1 VSYFRAVRL
10 YSAVES
16 GVLIALL
23 VVWIGGLSDSAKLV
37 LGWVHGIAWI
47 CLCVIVAI
55 GCRRK
60 VFPYPLLAVTLS
72 PAGPLAS
79 SVGIEILRR
88 QRRMS
93 PAASG

>member
-10 YSAVES
+10 YSAAES
-16 GVLIALL
+16 LVLIALI
-23 VVWIGGLSDSAKLV
+23 VVWAGNLSDPAKLV

-47 CLCVIVAI
+47 CLCVFVAI
-55 GCRRK
+55 GCRRR

-79 SVGIEILRR
+79 SIGIEIMRR
-88 QRRMS
+88 QGMS
-93 PAASG
+93 AAASG

>member
-1 VSYFRAVRL
+1 MSYFRAVRL

-16 GVLIALL
+16 AVLIALL
-23 VVWIGGLSDSAKLV
+23 VVWIGQLSDPAKQV

-47 CLCVIVAI
+47 VLCIVVAI
-55 GCRRK
+55 GCRRR

-72 PAGPLAS
+72 PFGPLAS
-79 SVGIEILRR
+79 SVGIEVLRR
-88 QRRMS
+88 RRMS

>member
-1 VSYFRAVRL
+1 MSYFRAVRL

-16 GVLIALL
+16 AVLIALL

-47 CLCVIVAI
+47 CLCVLVAI
-55 GCRRK
+55 GCRRRI
-60 VFPYPLLAVTLS
+60 FPYPLLAVTLS

-79 SVGIEILRR
+79 SLGIEVMRR
-88 QRRMS
+88 RGMAY
-93 PAASG
+93 PASG

>member
-1 VSYFRAVRL
+1 MTYFRAVRL

-16 GVLIALL
+16 AVLIALL
-23 VVWIGGLSDSAKLV
+23 VVWIGDLSDSAKLV

-47 CLCVIVAI
+47 CLCIFVAI
-55 GCRRK
+55 GCRRR
-60 VFPYPLLAVTLS
+60 VLPYPLLAVTLS

-79 SVGIEILRR
+79 SIGIEVLRR
-88 QRRMS
+88 RRRMS

>member
-16 GVLIALL
+16 AVLVALL
-23 VVWIGGLSDSAKLV
+23 VVWIGGFSDSAKLV

-47 CLCVIVAI
+47 LLCVLVAI
-55 GCRRK
+55 GCRRR

-79 SVGIEILRR
+79 SLGIEILRR
-88 QRRMS
+88 HARVT